1 MAKQQTEKDIKHL
14 AGLDKI
20 RSKVSM
26 YLGSSDG
33 SAMWTAIREALDN
46 TIDEANQGRNDHVHL
61 IKDPENKWGYW
72 IADHGGGMPVKD
84 IQVTEETTNKKVR
97 ISALKALVFLLH
109 AGGKFDQSDSEGG
122 LRGCFV
128 GGQPITVSPPITSRE
143 TRMPRTVTMEELW
156 KESIDHPNGIKDY
169 LSKWELQCI
178 DNKDGVHYY
187 PAEHIQLSKYAD
199 RTLRIYSEDGLV
211 MECTEDHPVYVS
223 DGVTDVIRLAP
234 VKAKDLRIGSWL
246 YAFGRNIR
254 VERVVTMTHEQP
266 VPVYGITMGKGGHR
280 YAVTTYFSKDNPHPV
295 RIQVGNTHGVGIKAL
310 NAVSTV
316 FKVWTYREKQWYY
329 TEYAKG
335 KEVEPVGK
343 GKAPSL
349 PHGFGSPN
357 KGTVIYVE
365 LDPSVFDKGSKLDEQ
380 EILSW
385 FETTSYFTSGVTLQY
400 TNKSGETQEWEGQ
413 EPIDT
418 LLADV
423 ENTKA
428 SLLQEDSLLTET
440 SKFWDLGL
448 AFTDYD
454 GVWLQGYAS
463 GLYNE
468 DGGTHVQTV
477 FKAVSDVVSQYA
489 KRGHNFNP
497 SDLREGMVGFINVK
511 LTGVKFH
518 NQEKTKLVDERAG
531 NPLYEEIYPI
541 IEAFFKQRKELALLL
556 CDRASRINDLK
567 ADFKANKAVLKV
579 FREQKKRNAL
589 PTKLVS
595 SLGCTSEE
603 RELFICEGDSAG
615 GSAKRARDASFQ
627 EVLPLKGKIKNPFKQ
642 QATDSEELLSIL
654 MAIGYDPTKEDPLES
669 IRVGRIIMLTDSDV
683 DGPLLG
689 SQKVML
695 ADGTSVPIKELAER
709 WKKDRKPFKVLSLDR
724 MGNTVQANA
733 VQPKIYSQSRS
744 YARITLANGGVLEC
758 TLSHKWL
765 MYEMT
770 YFGEERPVIT
780 DAHGHRYLP
789 ARLLVAGD
797 KIAANGGYETVAK
810 VEHIKTEGGKLEN
823 FYCLTVP
830 NYGNFLVDDGL
841 GKGTGVFSSNCHI
854 QTLVLG
860 ALLAYVPE
868 VFEQGRVYAALPYE
882 YMVQHKGEWYFDNDI
897 AALRKRVPQSVHGG
911 IFHLKGLG
919 EVDSDVL
926 SDMAFNPEKRKLFK
940 ITPENLTST
949 IKRVKALM
957 ESEGGVERKK
967 LLGLS

>member
-1 MAKQQTEKDIKHL
+1 MARQQTEKDIKHL

-46 TIDEANQGRNDHVHL
+46 TIDEANQGRNDYVHL
-61 IKDPENKWGYW
+61 IKDPESKWGYW

-128 GGQPITVSPPITSRE
+128 GSQPITVSPPIRSKE
-143 TRMPRTVTMEELW
+143 TRMPRTLTMQELW
-156 KESIDHPNGIKDY
+156 KEAVDHPEGIKDY
-169 LSKWELQCI
+169 LTKWEFQCI
-178 DNKDGVHYY
+178 DNNDYVRYY
-187 PAEHIQLSKYAD
+187 PAEHIQLSKYVD
-199 RTLRIYSEDGLV
+199 RTLRIYSDDGLV

-223 DGVTDVIRLAP
+223 KGSTESICTAIP
-234 VKAKDLRIGSWL
+234 AKDLCIGDWL
-246 YAFGRNIR
+246 YSYGFNLR
-254 VERVVTMTHEQP
+254 VTKVVTMTHESP
-266 VPVYGITMGKGGHR
+266 VPVYGVTMGKGGHR
-280 YAVTTYFSKDNPHPV
+280 YAITAYFSKDSLHPKRV
-295 RIQVGNTHGVGIKAL
+295 QVGNTHGVGIKAL

-316 FKVWTYREKQWYY
+316 FKVWTCRDRQWYY

-343 GKAPSL
+343 GKAPAL
-349 PHGFGSPN
+349 PHGLGKPN

-365 LDPSVFDKGSKLDEQ
+365 LDPSVFDRGSKLDEQ

-400 TNKSGETQEWEGQ
+400 TNKAGETQEWEGQ

-423 ENTKA
+423 ENAKA
-428 SLLQEDSLLTET
+428 NLLQEDSLLTET

-468 DGGTHVQTV
+468 DGGTHLQTV

-497 SDLREGMVGFINVK
+497 SDLREGLVGFINVK

-541 IEAFFKQRKELALLL
+541 IEDFFKHRKELALLL
-556 CDRASRINDLK
+556 CERASRINDLK

-615 GSAKRARDASFQ
+615 GSAKRARDAAFQ

-683 DGPLLG
+683 DGPLRG

-695 ADGTSVPIKELAER
+695 ADGTSVPIKELAEQ
-709 WKKDRKPFKVLSLDR
+709 WKLKRKPFKVLSLDSK
-724 MGNTVQANA
+724 GNTVVAEA
-733 VQPKIYSQSRS
+733 VSPKRYHQCSS
-744 YARITLANGGVLEC
+744 YIRLTLSNGGVLEC
-758 TLSHKWL
+758 TISHKWL
-765 MYEMT
+765 MHELASPNM
-770 YFGEERPVIT
+770 ERFAIKDV
-780 DAHGHRYLP
+780 HGHVYLP
-789 ARLLVAGD
+789 AKALVVGD
-797 KIAANGGYETVAK
+797 KLATREGYVTVSKVERVEVNGGKKED
-810 VEHIKTEGGKLEN
+810 

-830 NYGNFLVDDGL
+830 RYGNFLVEDGL
-841 GKGTGVFSSNCHI
+841 NQNTGVFSSNCHI

-882 YMVQHKGEWYFDNDI
+882 YMVQHKGEWYFDNDM
-897 AALRKRVPQSVHGG
+897 AALKKRVPQSAHGG

-940 ITPENLTST
+940 ITPENLTAT

-967 LLGLS
+967 LLGLR